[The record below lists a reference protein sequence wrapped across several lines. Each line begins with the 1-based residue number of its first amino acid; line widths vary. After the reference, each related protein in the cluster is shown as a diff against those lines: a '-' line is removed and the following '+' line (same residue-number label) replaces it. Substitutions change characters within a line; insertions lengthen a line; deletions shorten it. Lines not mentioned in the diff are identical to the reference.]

1 MDTHTLI
8 GELSAT
14 DFGAGELSASA
25 YGAGDLSASTCGAGV
40 LSVTPIGAV
49 EKLLSITY
57 CLRKSPMPL
66 LPVAYSVFIFTDY
79 SLRGSI
85 TCM

>member
-1 MDTHTLI
+1 MPVYVSVYSCMLSYPQNRNQMDTHTLI

-49 EKLLSITY
+49 EK
-57 CLRKSPMPL
+57 
-66 LPVAYSVFIFTDY
+66 
-79 SLRGSI
+79 
-85 TCM
+85 